1 VTGAE
6 RIGAVDVH
14 YPVSGGACAALVVAA
29 DRGLAAVVEEH
40 VVRLGTVEPYEPGFF
55 FRRELPAIEAVLGRT
70 AAVDLLIIDGYVDL
84 DPGGSPGLGAHVHEQ
99 LGLPVVGVAKTEFRT
114 ASHAVVVRRGGST
127 RPLYVTAVGVEL
139 AEAAAMVAGMA
150 GPHRIPDA
158 LRRVDELARTGVPSR
173 T

>member
-1 VTGAE
+1 
-6 RIGAVDVH
+6 
-14 YPVSGGACAALVVAA
+14 
-29 DRGLAAVVEEH
+29 
-40 VVRLGTVEPYEPGFF
+40 
-55 FRRELPAIEAVLGRT
+55 
-70 AAVDLLIIDGYVDL
+70 VDLLIIDGYVDL